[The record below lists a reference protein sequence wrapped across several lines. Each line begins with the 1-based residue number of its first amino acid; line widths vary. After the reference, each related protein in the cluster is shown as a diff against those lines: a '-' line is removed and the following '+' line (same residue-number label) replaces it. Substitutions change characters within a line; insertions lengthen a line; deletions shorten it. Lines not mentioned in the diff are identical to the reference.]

1 MGQIERRTDPDR
13 YIDAA
18 AHTVSA
24 SVTHQFVGGR
34 SDIVELGLQAAS
46 VFLRLRQLHLQSFTD
61 LQ

>member
-34 SDIVELGLQAAS
+34 FDIVELGL
-46 VFLRLRQLHLQSFTD
+46 
-61 LQ
+61 